1 MKRKEKYTSSS
12 SSRTDWTEIEP
23 KIIVTIH
30 RENVL
35 LYLTF

>member
-23 KIIVTIH
+23 KIIDDPQRERVTLFNI
-30 RENVL
+30 L
-35 LYLTF
+35 